1 MRVLAPSVSPSG
13 EEKIHTPPNPRS
25 SGRTGT
31 RVIILRT
38 ITDMKIIEYIA
49 PAIEVIEIEIS
60 EAIMIDSD
68 DVKNPDMDE
77 SETHSGQNFWGD

>member
-1 MRVLAPSVSPSG
+1 
-13 EEKIHTPPNPRS
+13 
-25 SGRTGT
+25 
-31 RVIILRT
+31 
-38 ITDMKIIEYIA
+38 MKIIEYIA

-77 SETHSGQNFWGD
+77 STSHSGQNFWGD